1 MVFTR
6 RIIPDCNEREAR
18 MLSTDRLTLR
28 PLDDDDAA
36 ALLGLLLANR
46 AFLEPWNPR
55 SAPGYFTLEGVL
67 ADIRDK
73 RRQQEADAVYS
84 LGIFERVGG
93 ALLGRITLSR
103 ITRGPFQNAGLG
115 YWLDE
120 RHNGRGL
127 MSEAVGAVLTYAFG
141 PLGLHR
147 VEAATLL
154 HNHGSQRVLM
164 KNGFVRIGVS
174 LRYLQIDGCWQD
186 HVLFAVTSD

>member
-1 MVFTR
+1 
-6 RIIPDCNEREAR
+6 

-28 PLDDDDAA
+28 PLDDGDAGELL
-36 ALLGLLLANR
+36 ALLLTNR

-55 SAPGYFTLEGVL
+55 SAPGYYTLEGVL

-73 RRQQEADAVYS
+73 RRQQEADGVYS
-84 LGIFERVGG
+84 LGICAREGG

-103 ITRGPFQNAGLG
+103 ITRGPFQNAGMG

-120 RHNGRGL
+120 GHNGRGL
-127 MSEAVGAVLTYAFG
+127 MSEAVTAVLGYAFG

-154 HNHGSQRVLM
+154 HNAGSQRVLL

-174 LRYLQIDGCWQD
+174 PRYLQIDGRWQD
-186 HVLFAVTSD
+186 HVLFAVTAD